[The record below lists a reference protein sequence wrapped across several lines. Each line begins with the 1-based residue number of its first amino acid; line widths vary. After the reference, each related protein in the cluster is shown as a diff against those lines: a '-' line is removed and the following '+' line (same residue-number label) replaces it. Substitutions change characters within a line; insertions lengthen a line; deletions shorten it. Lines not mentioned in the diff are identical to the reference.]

1 VSEITRRDI
10 LKIAALAAIGSAID
24 TTILNATATKE
35 GINPDEPLILWY
47 RKPATEW
54 VEALPVGNG
63 RLGAMVF
70 GGVET
75 ERLQLNEAT
84 LWSGGP
90 KDWNNPKAREVLPQ
104 VRKAIFVGDYQEAE
118 KLCWQMQGPY
128 NQSYQPLA
136 DLQLKFSHPSEVE
149 LYERSLD
156 LNRAVTTV
164 SYRTG
169 GVNFRR
175 EVFASHPDQVIVM
188 RVTSDAP
195 GSITF
200 TAVLNSL
207 LRNTT
212 ATAGEDTLVL
222 LGKAPAH
229 VDPNY
234 VRDTKEPIRYDEG
247 PHAEGMTFDVHLRA
261 ITEAGRVTCDGKSL
275 TITGANAVT
284 LFISAGTSFNGFDK
298 SPGREG
304 RNPTV
309 LARKYLSAASARP
322 WKDLLARHLADYQR
336 LFRRV
341 SLNLGTAPG
350 ASQLPTNERLQ
361 RFAEDQTDPGLCALV
376 FQYGRYLL
384 ISSSRPD
391 SLIGGQPANLQGLW
405 NDQTRPP
412 WSANWTININAQ
424 MNYWPAEV
432 TNLAECHEPFLEY
445 IRELSI
451 NGRQTAAINYGARG
465 WCSHHNADLWR
476 QSAPVGNWGQG
487 DPVWAN
493 WAMSGPWLCQHLWE
507 HYAFGRNQR
516 FLRERAWPL
525 MKGAAEFCLD
535 WLVDDGRGHLVTA
548 PSFSPEIGF
557 ITPDGKK
564 AVVSMASTMDM
575 ALIWDL
581 FTNCI
586 AASDELG
593 IEPQFA
599 AKLEAARAKLYPAKV
614 GTRGQLQE
622 WFEDFMEQSEHHRH
636 VSHLFGVHPGK
647 QITPETRELFAAARR
662 SLEIRGDAGT
672 GWSLGWK
679 INLWARFRDGNRA
692 YWLIRNLVRPVG
704 LKLGN
709 EENPRGGLYTN
720 LFDSHPPFQ
729 IDGNFGFTAGLAEML
744 LQSHRGSIDLL
755 PALPS
760 AWPTGSVKGLRAR
773 GGFEVDLSWRD
784 GRLTDAIIRSKA
796 GNKCQV
802 SYGQTKTQLRILRGG
817 RVVLNDKLQPH

>member
-1 VSEITRRDI
+1 MSYLSRQEM
-10 LKIAALAAIGSAID
+10 LKLTALAALGTTQSAAFGRTSRSWDIAD
-24 TTILNATATKE
+24 NDRSLT
-35 GINPDEPLILWY
+35 LWY
-47 RKPATEW
+47 EQPAKVW

-63 RLGAMVF
+63 NLGAMIF
-70 GGVET
+70 GDVKN

-104 VRKAIFVGDYQEAE
+104 VRKAIFAGDYQEAE
-118 KLCWQMQGPY
+118 KLCRQMQGPY

-136 DLQLKFSHPSEVE
+136 DLQLKFSHTTSEVE
-149 LYERSLD
+149 FYERSLD
-156 LNRAVTTV
+156 LSRALTTV
-164 SYRTG
+164 RYRTG

-188 RVTSDAP
+188 RFTSDAP

-200 TAVLNSL
+200 TAALNSL
-207 LRNTT
+207 LRHTT
-212 ATAGEDTLVL
+212 ATASEDTLAL

-234 VRDTKEPIRYDEG
+234 VRDTKEPIRYEEG
-247 PHAEGMTFDVHLRA
+247 PHTEGMTFDVHLRA
-261 ITEAGRVTCDGKSL
+261 VAEAGRVTCDGKSL

-284 LFISAGTSFNGFDK
+284 LLISAGTSFNGFDK

-309 LARKYLSAASARP
+309 IARKHLSAASARP

-350 ASQLPTNERLQ
+350 ASQLPTEERLR
-361 RFAEDQTDPGLCALV
+361 RFAGGQTDPGLCALV

-384 ISSSRPD
+384 ISSSRP
-391 SLIGGQPANLQGLW
+391 GGQPANLQGLW
-405 NDQTRPP
+405 NDQMRPP

-432 TNLAECHEPFLEY
+432 TNLAECHEPLIEF
-445 IRELSI
+445 IRDLSI
-451 NGRQTAAINYGARG
+451 NGRRTAEVNYGARG
-465 WCSHHNADLWR
+465 WVSHHNADIWR

-507 HYAFGRNQR
+507 HYAFGRDQR

-535 WLVDDGRGHLVTA
+535 WLVDDGQGHLVTA

-593 IEPQFA
+593 IEPHFA

-614 GTRGQLQE
+614 GARGQLQE
-622 WFEDFMEQSEHHRH
+622 WFEDFIEQSEHHRH

-647 QITPETRELFAAARR
+647 QITAETRELFAAARR

-704 LKLGN
+704 FKLGN

-729 IDGNFGFTAGLAEML
+729 IDGNFGFAAGVAEML
-744 LQSHRGSIDLL
+744 LQSHRGDIDLL

-760 AWPTGSVKGLRAR
+760 AWPTGSAKGLRAR
-773 GGFEVDLSWRD
+773 GGFGVDLSWKE

-802 SYGQTKTQLRILRGG
+802 SYGETRTQLRIPRGG
-817 RVVLNDKLQPH
+817 RVLLNGSLQPQ